1 MTDIENLEI
10 QIKYLER
17 ELKEARW
24 TYLDSMAQAALASG
38 RYAANQCYDI
48 AQRTLEARNAHNV
61 SRPALPGQG

>member
-24 TYLDSMAQAALASG
+24 TYLDSFAQAALASG
-38 RYAANQCYDI
+38 RYATTQIYDI
-48 AQRTLEARNAHNV
+48 AQQALEARNAHR
-61 SRPALPGQG
+61 S